1 MLNRLVRTKRICGD
15 RLRASSLSLSGA
27 KLATKVNIGPRTR
40 VDYPWR
46 VSIGTRATLESDV
59 WLKVVDQN
67 ATIAIG
73 DYTFVGRGTELDIAK
88 EIVIGS
94 NVLIAPRVF
103 ITDHS
108 HNIDDGQP
116 IQSQGCTTQ
125 SIMIGDDVWI
135 GTGAVIVLG
144 VSIGPGAVIGAG
156 AIVNRNV
163 PANEVWAGVPAR
175 KIRTR

>member
-1 MLNRLVRTKRICGD
+1 M
-15 RLRASSLSLSGA
+15 
-27 KLATKVNIGPRTR
+27 
-40 VDYPWR
+40 
-46 VSIGTRATLESDV
+46 
-59 WLKVVDQN
+59 VDQN

-94 NVLIAPRVF
+94 NVLIAPRAF

-108 HNIDDGQP
+108 HNIDGGQP

-135 GTGAVIVLG
+135 GTGAVILLG